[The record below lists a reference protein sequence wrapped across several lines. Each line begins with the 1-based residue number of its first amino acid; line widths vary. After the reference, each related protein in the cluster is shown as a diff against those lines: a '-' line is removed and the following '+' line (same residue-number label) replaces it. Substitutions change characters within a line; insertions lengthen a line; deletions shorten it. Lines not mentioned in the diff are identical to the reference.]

1 MGNNKE
7 VEAYK
12 CYLCQFITRHKHN
25 VKRHFG
31 RQHRADHFDETKI
44 ATIKLDPAEDNNKKT
59 KEDKT
64 ISKVPLKN
72 TVTKTSQRRNIRIV
86 FMCHTCFDEF
96 SSRHERDVHHCVPS
110 EDIHIEELDDPE
122 EIENQQ
128 EEPVVTFPEVE
139 DDDDFGP
146 NLGLEHILEDPS
158 AVNCLYKCP
167 VCLNKFVDVEKHMS
181 VFHRITLEDQKRLK
195 NEGLVVTEINVS
207 HL

>member
-122 EIENQQ
+122 SNPLYATGQS
-128 EEPVVTFPEVE
+128 
-139 DDDDFGP
+139 
-146 NLGLEHILEDPS
+146 NLYQIWCYQSLLVIYYLQTTGLKAFISIIL
-158 AVNCLYKCP
+158 
-167 VCLNKFVDVEKHMS
+167 H
-181 VFHRITLEDQKRLK
+181 QK
-195 NEGLVVTEINVS
+195 
-207 HL
+207 